1 MALVGLGLGLEQRGG
16 VMGHTIESKFRAQVG
31 LGTLMPY
38 ISPPFDLYPVPENK
52 SRDRKSVV

>member
-38 ISPPFDLYPVPENK
+38 ISPTLICTWYPRTNQG
-52 SRDRKSVV
+52 R